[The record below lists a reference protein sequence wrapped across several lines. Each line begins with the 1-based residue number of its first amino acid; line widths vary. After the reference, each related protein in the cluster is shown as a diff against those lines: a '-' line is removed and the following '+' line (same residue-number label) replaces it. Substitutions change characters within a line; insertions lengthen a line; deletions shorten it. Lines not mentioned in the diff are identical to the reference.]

1 MESKNNEITT
11 IKIEKQTK
19 LRLNRLKEYER
30 ETYNQTIKKMLF
42 ILNTCRENP
51 EKARKI
57 LRNIDLIK
65 EKKLRINRDSDIE
78 SG

>member
-30 ETYNQTIKKMLF
+30 ETYDQIIKKMLF
-42 ILNTCRENP
+42 ILNTCREHP
-51 EKARKI
+51 ENARKI
-57 LRNIDLIK
+57 LRNIDISK
-65 EKKLRINRDSDIE
+65 EKKSRMNSSD
-78 SG
+78 